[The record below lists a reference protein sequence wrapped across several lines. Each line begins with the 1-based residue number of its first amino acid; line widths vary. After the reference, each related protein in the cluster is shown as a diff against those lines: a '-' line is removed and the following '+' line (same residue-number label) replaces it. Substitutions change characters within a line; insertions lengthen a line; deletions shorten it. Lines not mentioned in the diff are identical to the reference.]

1 MRVALYPGTFDPVTK
16 GHLDI
21 MERALRLFDRLIV
34 AVAANPQKQPLFTVE
49 ERVEMILEETRQW
62 KHLHVESFHGLLI
75 TYAKEK
81 GALSII
87 RGLRAVSDFE
97 YEFQMAL
104 TNRSLS
110 SDIETVFLMPSE
122 QYTYLNSKI
131 VREIAF
137 LGGEISQFVPKR
149 VEERLREKIR
159 DRSRRA

>member
-1 MRVALYPGTFDPVTK
+1 
-16 GHLDI
+16 
-21 MERALRLFDRLIV
+21 
-34 AVAANPQKQPLFTVE
+34 
-49 ERVEMILEETRQW
+49 
-62 KHLHVESFHGLLI
+62 
-75 TYAKEK
+75 
-81 GALSII
+81 
-87 RGLRAVSDFE
+87 
-97 YEFQMAL
+97 L